1 MKVFFSDLFKIV
13 LISRSYELITYI
25 KVTLL
30 NTFVPGHPSIMS
42 AYVQVLPPPS
52 SGHHRLELSLF
63 TGEDQKHYC
72 I

>member
-25 KVTLL
+25 KSY
-30 NTFVPGHPSIMS
+30 FVEHFRPRPCLDHVG
-42 AYVQVLPPPS
+42 VRPPS
-52 SGHHRLELSLF
+52 SSSHHRLELSLF